1 MFKNIFK
8 SGGKV
13 FTKIGKGIK
22 KTFKAVGKFT
32 NKLGIVGQIGMMFA
46 APYLAGW
53 AMTGLKTLGSGFMTG
68 LGTAAKGVGFWGKAA
83 SVAQKVFQI
92 VGGVAESGISG
103 ARNISKTITGV
114 LGDVVGGIGKAM
126 GLPTTDN
133 TETNFKNI
141 VSGYDP
147 STVSSEGPP
156 VVPEANKVLPSSYK
170 PPYAGVPF
178 TEDISKSVSGPS
190 SDEEKLKDY
199 WDKWYQNA
207 QEEIDAESAR
217 EEEASFLEN
226 TVTKTAS
233 GVIENVFK
241 SPAEAKYAKTSDNRR
256 RIPVRGDAFKQIAAT
271 TIEQV
276 GSGVSLDALPGGDLN
291 AVNSL
296 AGITKHPGF
305 ETPYVDAMYAEY
317 KQPMALGVDSNFAN
331 SSFA

>member
-8 SGGKV
+8 SVGKV
-13 FTKIGKGIK
+13 FKKIGKGIK

-46 APYLAGW
+46 APYLVGW

-156 VVPEANKVLPSSYK
+156 AIPAIPEANRVLPSSYK

-190 SDEEKLKDY
+190 SEPYKPPSNEEQQKDY
-199 WDKWYQNA
+199 WDK
-207 QEEIDAESAR
+207 
-217 EEEASFLEN
+217 
-226 TVTKTAS
+226 
-233 GVIENVFK
+233 
-241 SPAEAKYAKTSDNRR
+241 
-256 RIPVRGDAFKQIAAT
+256 
-271 TIEQV
+271 
-276 GSGVSLDALPGGDLN
+276 
-291 AVNSL
+291 
-296 AGITKHPGF
+296 
-305 ETPYVDAMYAEY
+305 
-317 KQPMALGVDSNFAN
+317 
-331 SSFA
+331 